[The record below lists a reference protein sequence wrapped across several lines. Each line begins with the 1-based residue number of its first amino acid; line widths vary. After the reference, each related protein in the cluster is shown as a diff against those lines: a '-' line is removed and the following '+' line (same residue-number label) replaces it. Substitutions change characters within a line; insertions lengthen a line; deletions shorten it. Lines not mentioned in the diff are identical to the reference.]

1 MALRQYNANMI
12 RTQIQIESQTY
23 EKLKAKSK
31 GSGKSISEIVR
42 RSLDQTIESQEA
54 DQKWARALNSMGKFS
69 SGLNNLAEKHDD
81 HLGARW

>member
-1 MALRQYNANMI
+1 MI

-23 EKLKAKSK
+23 EKLKAKSR

-42 RSLDQTIESQEA
+42 QSLDQTIESEET

-81 HLGARW
+81 HLGDRW